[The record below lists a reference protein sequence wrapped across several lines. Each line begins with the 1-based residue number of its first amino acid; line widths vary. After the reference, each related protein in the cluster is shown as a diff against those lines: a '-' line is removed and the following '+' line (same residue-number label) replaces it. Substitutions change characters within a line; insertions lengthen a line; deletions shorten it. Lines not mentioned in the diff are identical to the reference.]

1 MINAKSEFDWSVAMR
16 QFLLAAVISGA
27 VSTAHAADLPFLRGG
42 FTDGLSRTTT
52 NWQGFYAGGQG
63 GLGTTD
69 MDFTKAT
76 QPEVQR
82 LLFNTAIL
90 SDGGVDQWPLGS
102 PASVHGNGYGAFAG
116 YNWQWDD
123 IVVGIELNYMHG
135 KFGGAQTDQQTRN
148 FTDGTGAL
156 DSITY
161 QSIAKVNLTD
171 VGSLRARAGYSMG
184 IFLPYAF
191 GGVALGQADIIRT
204 ARIVGSQTDPTTHQV
219 FPIDISATDAQNS
232 KFVNGYVGG
241 LGMDV
246 MLMSCLFLRAEWEY
260 AHYTPIIPTT
270 LNTVRVG
277 LGYKF

>member
-1 MINAKSEFDWSVAMR
+1 MR
-16 QFLLAAVISGA
+16 RFLLAAIMFGA
-27 VSTAHAADLPFLRGG
+27 VSTAHAADMPFLRGG
-42 FTDGLSRTTT
+42 FTDGLSRSST

-63 GLGTTD
+63 GLGTSD
-69 MDFTKAT
+69 MDFTNAT
-76 QPEVQR
+76 STVVQR

-90 SDGGVDQWPLGS
+90 SDGGLATWPMNT

-123 IVVGIELNYMHG
+123 VVVGIELNYMHG
-135 KFGGAQTDQQTRN
+135 KFGGSQTVSQTRN
-148 FTDGTGAL
+148 FTDGTGAQ
-156 DSITY
+156 DFVTY
-161 QSIAKVNLTD
+161 QAIAGVNLTD
-171 VGSLRARAGYSMG
+171 VGSLRGRAGYSMG

-191 GGVALGQADIIRT
+191 GGVSLGQADIIRT
-204 ARIVGSQTDPTTHQV
+204 ARVFGTQIDPTTKKA
-219 FPIDISATDAQNS
+219 FPFDVSLTDAQNS

-246 MLMSCLFLRAEWEY
+246 MLMACLFLRAEWEY
-260 AHYTPIIPTT
+260 ARYTPVIPTT

>member
-16 QFLLAAVISGA
+16 LFLLAAVMFGA
-27 VSTAHAADLPFLRGG
+27 VSTAHAADMPFLRGG
-42 FTDGLSRTTT
+42 FTDGLTRTTT
-52 NWQGFYAGGQG
+52 NWQGFYVGGQG
-63 GLGTTD
+63 GLGTSD

-76 QPEVQR
+76 GPELQK

-90 SDGGVDQWPLGS
+90 PDGGLADWPVGS
-102 PASVHGNGYGAFAG
+102 PASVHGNGYGAFVG

-123 IVVGIELNYMHG
+123 IVVGMELNYMHG
-135 KFGGAQTDQQTRN
+135 KFGGGQTEQQTRV
-148 FTDGTGAL
+148 FIDGTGAL
-156 DSITY
+156 DNITY
-161 QSIAKVNLTD
+161 QAIAKVNLTD
-171 VGSLRARAGYSMG
+171 VGSLRGRAGYSMG

-204 ARIVGSQTDPTTHQV
+204 ARIVGTQTNQTTKQV
-219 FPIDISATDAQNS
+219 FPIDISVTDAQNS

-260 AHYTPIIPTT
+260 ARYTPIIPVTV
-270 LNTVRVG
+270 NTARFG